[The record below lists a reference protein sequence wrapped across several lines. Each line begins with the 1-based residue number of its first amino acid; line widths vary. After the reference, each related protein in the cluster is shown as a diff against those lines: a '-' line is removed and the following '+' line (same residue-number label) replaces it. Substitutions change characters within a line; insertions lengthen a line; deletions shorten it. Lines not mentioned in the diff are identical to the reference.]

1 MYYIGIDLGGTN
13 IAAGI
18 VDEDGQIIYKESI
31 PTQKKRNQ
39 QEIMEDMAKLSQR
52 LLEEAGIKL
61 QDLQSIGVGSPGS
74 PDLKEGIIIYN
85 NNLGFRNAPIRKV
98 IQKQIPVPV
107 YLNNDANCAALAEG
121 LLGAAGGVKYSVTI
135 TLGTGIGGGIIL
147 NNEIY
152 SGFNNAGA
160 ELGHMVIL
168 SDGRECTCGR
178 KGCWEAY
185 ASATALIE
193 LAQEAASKNHDSL
206 LFTLVNGELTQITA
220 KTPFDAVK
228 QGDPIANKVV
238 QEYIGYLA
246 EGVSNIINIFQPE
259 ILVVGGGV
267 SKQGDY
273 LLNLLQERVNQE
285 IYSKEEIPK
294 TKLRTA
300 LLGNDAGI
308 IGAALLGF
316 APKQLSRL
324 VKKDKKP

>member
-39 QEIMEDMAKLSQR
+39 QAIMEDMAKLSLK
-52 LLEEAGIKL
+52 LLDEAGIKF
-61 QDLQSIGVGSPGS
+61 QELQSIGVGSPGS
-74 PDLKEGIIIYN
+74 PNPDEGIIIYN
-85 NNLGFRNAPIRKV
+85 NNLGFINAPIRKV
-98 IQKQIPVPV
+98 IQKEIPVPV
-107 YLNNDANCAALAEG
+107 YLDNDANCAALAEG

-135 TLGTGIGGGIIL
+135 TLGTGIGGGIIM

-168 SDGRECTCGR
+168 SGGKECTCGR

-193 LAQEAASKNHDSL
+193 LTQEAALKNHDSL
-206 LFTLVNGELTQITA
+206 LYTLVDGDLTLITA
-220 KTPFDAVK
+220 KTPFDAAK
-228 QGDPIANKVV
+228 QGDPVANKVV
-238 QEYIGYLA
+238 RDYIGYLS
-246 EGVSNIINIFQPE
+246 EGLINIINIFQPE
-259 ILVVGGGV
+259 VLIVGGGV
-267 SKQGDY
+267 SKQGEY
-273 LLNLLQERVNQE
+273 LINLLLERINQDT
-285 IYSKEEIPK
+285 YSREEIPK

-316 APKQLSRL
+316 SQEQLRML
-324 VKKDKKP
+324 GKKD

>member
-18 VDEDGQIIYKESI
+18 VNEDGQIIYKESI

-39 QEIMEDMAKLSQR
+39 QAIMEDMAKLSLK
-52 LLEEAGIKL
+52 LLDEAGIKF
-61 QDLQSIGVGSPGS
+61 QELQSIGVGSPGS
-74 PDLKEGIIIYN
+74 PNPDEGIIIYN

-98 IQKQIPVPV
+98 IQKEIPVPV
-107 YLNNDANCAALAEG
+107 YLDNDANCAALAEG

-135 TLGTGIGGGIIL
+135 TLGTGIGGGIIM

-168 SDGRECTCGR
+168 SGGKECTCGR

-185 ASATALIE
+185 ASATALIK
-193 LAQEAASKNHDSL
+193 LTQEAALKNHDSL
-206 LFTLVNGELTQITA
+206 LYTLVDGDLTLITA
-220 KTPFDAVK
+220 KTSFDAAK
-228 QGDPIANKVV
+228 QGDPVANKVV
-238 QEYIGYLA
+238 QDYIGYLS
-246 EGVSNIINIFQPE
+246 EGVINIINIFQPE
-259 ILVVGGGV
+259 ILVLGGGV

-273 LLNLLQERVNQE
+273 LLNLLLERINQDA
-285 IYSKEEIPK
+285 YSREEIPK

-316 APKQLSRL
+316 SQEQLRML
-324 VKKDKKP
+324 GKKD